1 MLTAREIAIYAL
13 GKTEGVNSL
22 AETLGKGMDDEKY
35 IESWNKTLKLLGI
48 EMPLEELETIYNE
61 FAKKMDEIV
70 NDSEINEIN
79 KKQEKFEQLNIENLA
94 MKAIILAGGRGKRLK
109 PVTDYVPKPLV
120 PINNI
125 PIIEWQIKYL
135 KKFDV
140 KEVIICTGYKADMI
154 ESYLN
159 MKELGIKI
167 KFSIE
172 KSPLGTGGAIKKAG
186 KMINEK
192 SFFVINGDT
201 ITNIDLHKLASKINT
216 VAAIE
221 LRTKYGILE
230 TESEKIVNFKEKK
243 EITDTWMNAGIYHLQ
258 KEILK
263 KLPVKGD
270 IEKTVFPDYAKK
282 GLLNTIKFKNVE
294 WFSVDSFKDMEE
306 CSTRVEKIIK

>member
-1 MLTAREIAIYAL
+1 
-13 GKTEGVNSL
+13 
-22 AETLGKGMDDEKY
+22 
-35 IESWNKTLKLLGI
+35 
-48 EMPLEELETIYNE
+48 
-61 FAKKMDEIV
+61 
-70 NDSEINEIN
+70 
-79 KKQEKFEQLNIENLA
+79 

-120 PINNI
+120 PIKNI

-135 KKFDV
+135 KKFGI

-159 MKELGIKI
+159 MKKLGIKI

-201 ITNIDLHKLASKINT
+201 ITNIDLRKLASKKNSI
-216 VAAIE
+216 AAIE

-230 TESEKIVNFKEKK
+230 IESDKIINFKEKK
-243 EITDTWMNAGIYHLQ
+243 EIPDTWMNAGIYHLQ
-258 KEILK
+258 KEIIK

-282 GLLNTIKFKNVE
+282 GLLDTIKFKNVE

-306 CSTRVEKIIK
+306 CSVKVEKIIK

>member
-1 MLTAREIAIYAL
+1 
-13 GKTEGVNSL
+13 
-22 AETLGKGMDDEKY
+22 
-35 IESWNKTLKLLGI
+35 
-48 EMPLEELETIYNE
+48 
-61 FAKKMDEIV
+61 
-70 NDSEINEIN
+70 
-79 KKQEKFEQLNIENLA
+79 

-120 PINNI
+120 PIKNI
-125 PIIEWQIKYL
+125 PIIEWQIRYL
-135 KKFDV
+135 KKFGI

-154 ESYLN
+154 ESYLS
-159 MKELGIKI
+159 MKKLGMKI

-172 KSPLGTGGAIKKAG
+172 KTPLGTGGAIKKAG
-186 KMINEK
+186 KLINDK

-201 ITNIDLHKLASKINT
+201 ITNIDLHQLASKKNAI
-216 VAAIE
+216 AAIE

-230 TESEKIVNFKEKK
+230 TESDKIINFKEKK
-243 EITDTWMNAGIYHLQ
+243 EISDTWMNAGIYHLQ

-263 KLPVKGD
+263 KLPIKGD

-306 CSTRVEKIIK
+306 CSERVEKIIK